1 MRTCE
6 ELLLVRMPAYYRDL
20 TFLPLETVKLIFVLA
35 HIEYFDLI
43 TFASSEEPIPIY
55 WIPANL
61 IDGIIVSR
69 YCVGSFRPSSRIPD
83 FDVMIFAPS
92 DNQRLGWMPVARPNI
107 RSVLFE
113 NNLFFGSRK
122 IKHFCLTII

>member
-35 HIEYFDLI
+35 HIEYFYLI

-83 FDVMIFAPS
+83 FDMMIFASS